1 MFRPSLWFALTLITI
16 SMVTQTWAHPLPDI
30 PVRAA
35 FEENGVS
42 QIQVEIDPRCF
53 DADPNKAPSLWYEEL
68 KNLPEAEK
76 QALKT
81 KAHDYILRAAAFS
94 FEPRSRLTPE
104 FDFEFTTHGGKPL
117 VASGDIV
124 VITGTW
130 RPTIPAGI
138 QGYRLHALPS
148 GTMSVLFLNKLK
160 GVEVERIQVLFPGES
175 SYLLDLAGL
184 NAATPSG
191 PLAGAVGQR
200 SGAGGWWSTFGNF
213 MREGF
218 LHVLPRGLDH
228 ILFVLGLFLL
238 SRSWRPL
245 LLQVTT
251 FTVAHTLTLGL
262 ATLGWVNVSPSIVE
276 PIIAGSIAVVA
287 LENIFRPRNTPWRLL
302 LVFVF
307 GLVHGLGFAGA
318 LKALELPTASLIIGL
333 LGFNIGV
340 EGGQLAVI
348 ALALAV
354 TFWIK
359 NPLIYR
365 KAVVIPGSLIIAAMG
380 LKWMVERLS

>member
-1 MFRPSLWFALTLITI
+1 MLHSPRCLALILLSFFA
-16 SMVTQTWAHPLPDI
+16 VTQTWAHPLPDI

-35 FEENGVS
+35 FEEKGAC
-42 QIQVEIDPRCF
+42 QIQVEVDPRCF
-53 DADPNKAPSLWYEEL
+53 DADPNKAPSLWYGEL
-68 KNLPEAEK
+68 KNLPEAD
-76 QALKT
+76 QLALKT
-81 KAHDYILRAAAFS
+81 KAKDYILRAAAFS
-94 FEPRSRLTPE
+94 FEPMGRLIPE
-104 FDFEFTTHGGKPL
+104 FVFEFTTHGGKPL
-117 VASGDIV
+117 VEPGDIV

-138 QGYRLHALPS
+138 QGYRLHALPE

-160 GVEVERIQVLFPGES
+160 GQEVERMQVLFPGEN
-175 SYLLDLAGL
+175 SYLLDLTGL
-184 NAATPSG
+184 NAATPLS

-200 SGAGGWWSTFGNF
+200 SGADGWWSTFGNF
-213 MREGF
+213 MRQGF
-218 LHVLPRGLDH
+218 LHVLPYGLDH

-238 SRSWRPL
+238 SRSSRPL

-287 LENIFRPRNTPWRLL
+287 LENIFRPRYTTWRLL

-318 LKALELPTASLIIGL
+318 LRELELPTASLLIGL
-333 LGFNIGV
+333 LGFNVGV

-348 ALALAV
+348 ALAMTV
-354 TFWIK
+354 TFWIS
-359 NPLIYR
+359 NPLAYR
-365 KAVVIPGSLIIAAMG
+365 RAIVIPGSLVIAALG

>member
-1 MFRPSLWFALTLITI
+1 MLHPSQWFALILIPFFA
-16 SMVTQTWAHPLPDI
+16 VTQAWAHPLPDI

-35 FEENGVS
+35 FEEKGAC

-53 DADPNKAPSLWYEEL
+53 EADPNKALSLWYSEL
-68 KNLPEAEK
+68 QKLPEAG
-76 QALKT
+76 QLALKT
-81 KAHDYILRAAAFS
+81 KAQAYLLHAAAFS
-94 FEPRSRLTPE
+94 FEPMGRLVPE
-104 FDFEFTTHGGKPL
+104 FVFEFTTHGGKPL
-117 VASGDIV
+117 TEPADIV

-138 QGYRLHALPS
+138 QGYRLHALPE

-160 GVEVERIQVLFPGES
+160 GQEVERMQVLFPGES
-175 SYLLDLAGL
+175 SYLLDLTGF
-184 NAATPSG
+184 NASTPLS

-213 MREGF
+213 MRQGF
-218 LHVLPRGLDH
+218 LHVLPFGLDH

-238 SRSWRPL
+238 SREWRPL

-262 ATLGWVNVSPSIVE
+262 ATLGWVNVSPSVVE

-287 LENIFRPRNTPWRLL
+287 LENIFRPYYTSWRLL
-302 LVFVF
+302 LVFTF

-318 LKALELPTASLIIGL
+318 LRQLELPTASLLVGL
-333 LGFNIGV
+333 LGFNVGV

-348 ALALAV
+348 AMAVAV

-359 NPLIYR
+359 KPVLYR
-365 KAVVIPGSLIIAAMG
+365 KFIVIPGSLIIAALG
-380 LKWMVERLS
+380 LKWMIERLS